1 MHGWQQ
7 VRTWGRMGSMGSI
20 EVHGDAWSTY
30 IESSCTC
37 LQRQVTA
44 LVWFVQFDERK
55 SDLSLSQNK
64 SLSRTTTW
72 ALLGSKICLRA
83 LFGSE
88 ICLFGSEMTIL
99 FGV

>member
-1 MHGWQQ
+1 
-7 VRTWGRMGSMGSI
+7 MGNMGSI
-20 EVHGDAWSTY
+20 DAHGDAWSTY

-37 LQRQVTA
+37 LQRLVTA
-44 LVWFVQFDERK
+44 LVWFVQFAESK

-72 ALLGSKICLRA
+72 ALLGSKICLRV

-88 ICLFGSEMTIL
+88 ICLFGSEMKIL